1 MTDKKISE
9 LTNITGA
16 NLQDT
21 DEFVVVDTSANET
34 KAITY
39 AELKKFTGDVRVGA
53 GNKIY
58 TDGGNLSIS
67 ADNDNTAAASAVNIL
82 VDGSEV
88 ADFTNGGTLRFN
100 RSDFASG
107 GICVQVTDNVL
118 GLAGGT
124 NAINSGLNIA
134 LSGPDHTAGNRGFL
148 MRDGTTT
155 TYNYQRALDAHLW
168 YTGGSERMRIT
179 SGGNVGIGTTSPG
192 SKLSI
197 VGLPTS
203 ASGLSAGD
211 IWNDSGTLKI
221 V

>member
-1 MTDKKISE
+1 MADKKISE

-53 GNKIY
+53 GKKIY

-67 ADNDNTAAASAVNIL
+67 ADANNSAAASLVNIL
-82 VDGSEV
+82 VDGTGV

-100 RSDFASG
+100 RTGYVNG
-107 GICVQVTDNVL
+107 GICVQGGDNVL
-118 GLAGGT
+118 ALAGGV

-134 LSGPDHTAGNRGFL
+134 LSGPDHTAATRGLL
-148 MRDGTTT
+148 MRDGTTIV
-155 TYNYQRALDAHLW
+155 YQYSRVSDAHLW
-168 YTGGSERMRIT
+168 RTGGSERMRVD
-179 SGGNVGIGTTSPG
+179 SSGNVGIGTTNPG